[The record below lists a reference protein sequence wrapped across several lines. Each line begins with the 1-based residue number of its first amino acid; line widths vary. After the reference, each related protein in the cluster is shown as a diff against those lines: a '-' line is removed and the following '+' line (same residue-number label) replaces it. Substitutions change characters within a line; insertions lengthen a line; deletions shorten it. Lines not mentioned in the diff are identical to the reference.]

1 MKLLLVEDYIELNK
15 ISISCEKEN
24 LKLSNLEEKEKLVQ
38 IIELKNNLFEVYE
51 KIFFRFG
58 LMDVSYLLLKESLNS
73 KQCEFK
79 VVNVLQLDEVL
90 FRLKMMVQTL
100 TLKLKKL
107 SLNEIEL
114 KYVVQKLPV

>member
-58 LMDVSYLLLKESLNS
+58 LMDVSYLLLKESLKS